1 MYWTSQQSNTIHRI
15 DTWLANRLHPALLQF
30 IIIRLWNPASVHDE
44 KSSSLISALA
54 EAKWARTYFGDFLG
68 VIDHDG
74 SVVTTATPKVTHPA
88 FRKRGSTRQPRPTAV
103 RSKNLLVGQPQNG
116 TITSTRLNPP
126 NALLYS
132 IKPGMTDLPQ
142 SGFSPRKVIAL
153 LVSRTQRSMTHSKS
167 FSRRRQK
174 PGALSMACSGR
185 S

>member
-1 MYWTSQQSNTIHRI
+1 VYWTSQQSNTIHRI

-30 IIIRLWNPASVHDE
+30 IIIRLGNPASVHNE
-44 KSSSLISALA
+44 KSSSLISACTG
-54 EAKWARTYFGDFLG
+54 AKWARTYFGDLLG
-68 VIDHDG
+68 VVDHDRPE
-74 SVVTTATPKVTHPA
+74 VIMAAQNVTHPA
-88 FRKRGSTRQPRPTAV
+88 FRKRGSTRQPALTAV

-142 SGFSPRKVIAL
+142 SGFSPRRVIAL
-153 LVSRTQRSMTHSKS
+153 LVSRTQRWMTHSKS